1 MSGTGAPPKA
11 PQDDAWRARFP
22 VVGRFAPEHER
33 VLVAMRPSWWYV
45 PLTRLGWL
53 LGLVAA
59 SAVWAWLQSAMGRPV
74 GPWAWAPLA
83 GAAAVLGWLA
93 LDRWLRLY
101 LLTDRR
107 AVAVFGVL
115 RQRVIDT
122 PLERVQTVGVIRPL
136 RERVLG
142 LGTPVIVSAG
152 QGLGAGVAWRTVAD
166 PQGAL
171 SRVRAAVASA
181 QVHQPAARPTRPARI
196 GLVGGIGAG
205 KSFVASLFAQLG
217 CAVSDSDAAAR
228 AALLRTDVR
237 DTLVSWF
244 GPAILDESGAVSR
257 PALARIVFTDP
268 AQRARL
274 EGLTHPIVHAERA
287 RLIDQA
293 ARTGAPA
300 VIVDAP
306 LLLEAGVDR
315 ECDAVVFVEAP
326 RALRLERVRSR
337 GWDERELDLREAA
350 QLPLDEKRRR
360 SHHVVENAGD
370 TAATRAAVEAVL
382 GRVLG
387 SQPAQRPMI
396 RP

>member
-1 MSGTGAPPKA
+1 MSGA
-11 PQDDAWRARFP
+11 DDAWRSRFP
-22 VVGRFAPEHER
+22 VVARFAPEHER

-45 PLTRLGWL
+45 PLTRLGML
-53 LGLVAA
+53 TGLVGA
-59 SAVWAWLQSAMGRPV
+59 SGVSAWARDALGWPIGA
-74 GPWAWAPLA
+74 WAWAPL
-83 GAAAVLGWLA
+83 GVAVAVVGWLI

-142 LGTPVIVSAG
+142 LGTPVITSAG
-152 QGLGAGVAWRTVAD
+152 QGLGAGVAWRTIAG
-166 PQGAL
+166 PEGAL
-171 SRVRAAVASA
+171 SRVRAAVAGA
-181 QVHQPAARPTRPARI
+181 QVHQPGARPRRPALI

-205 KSFVASLFAQLG
+205 KTRVASLFAELG

-228 AALLRTDVR
+228 AALLRADVR
-237 DTLVSWF
+237 DTLVGWH
-244 GPAILDESGAVSR
+244 GAGILDGAGAVSR
-257 PALARIVFTDP
+257 AELARIVFADP

-274 EGLTHPIVHAERA
+274 EGLTHPIVHAERG

-306 LLLEAGVDR
+306 LLFEAGVDR
-315 ECDAVVFVEAP
+315 ECDAVVFVDAP
-326 RALRLERVRSR
+326 RALRLERVRGR
-337 GWDERELDLREAA
+337 GWDERELDKREAA
-350 QLPLDEKRRR
+350 QLPLEEKRRR
-360 SHHVVENAGD
+360 SHHVIENTGD
-370 TAATRAAVEAVL
+370 DAATRAAVSAVL
-382 GRVLG
+382 GRVLAT
-387 SQPAQRPMI
+387 QPASRPLI